1 MPSLKTISAPILFAL
16 FALFARGAGAV
27 PGEHPGDNAVLL
39 WNEVLLQ
46 AVRDTKPGPTVVARA
61 IAVLQTC
68 VFDAWTAYDDG
79 AVPTEPHRLWRRPAA
94 ERTDVRKAE
103 AVTYAADTALHDLFP
118 TEGALFDVLLAEQGY
133 PAVPPSL
140 DLRPRPESGSPR
152 PGRCS
157 IFATTTDRISWVIS
171 PPART
176 RTTRDTRR

>member
-16 FALFARGAGAV
+16 FALFASQGRAPSRENTRGTTPFCCGTR
-27 PGEHPGDNAVLL
+27 L
-39 WNEVLLQ
+39 LLQ

-118 TEGALFDVLLAEQGY
+118 TEGALFDGLLAEQGY

-140 DLRPRPESGSPR
+140 DLSTPSGIGVAAARAVLDFRHHDGSN
-152 PGRCS
+152 
-157 IFATTTDRISWVIS
+157 
-171 PPART
+171 PAG
-176 RTTRDTRR
+176 